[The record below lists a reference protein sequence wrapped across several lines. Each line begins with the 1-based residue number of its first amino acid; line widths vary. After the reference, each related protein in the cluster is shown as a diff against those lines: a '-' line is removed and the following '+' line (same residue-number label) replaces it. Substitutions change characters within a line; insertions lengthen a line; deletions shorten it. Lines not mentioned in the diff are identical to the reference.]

1 MAGESQVTGFKEL
14 FAKMDALAEEIGKG
28 KTDAIWR
35 KAMKDAID
43 PVKEEAKSRASEHS
57 DTGQMMAHIYSKAH
71 KPTSRD
77 KASSSYMGE
86 MMMARVTVS
95 AIRDDT
101 KYRFVLNKRGKVNKV
116 YYDKRPV
123 PVSQEFGNA
132 RTPAHPFMRVSLTDN
147 LDKVQSRL
155 ATYVWAAIEKFA
167 AGK

>member
-14 FAKMDALAEEIGKG
+14 FERMDALAEEVGKG

-35 KAMKDAID
+35 KAMKDAIE
-43 PVKEEAKSRASEHS
+43 PVKQEAQSRAPR
-57 DTGQMMAHIYSKAH
+57 DTGQMEAHIYSKAH

-95 AIRDDT
+95 TIRDDT
-101 KYRFVLNKRGKVNKV
+101 KFKTVLNKNGKFKTVA
-116 YYDKRPV
+116 YDKRPV

-147 LDKVQSRL
+147 LDKVQSKL
-155 ATYVWAAIEKFA
+155 ATYVWSAIEKFA